1 MGTAFLADA
10 SSLESIELAEGNRNF
25 ILKNQCLIRN
35 RDKRLMA
42 GNKNSVIPTDGS
54 ILSINEYAFSG
65 CTGLTAV
72 EIPEGITEIR
82 PYTFNECTSLTSV
95 SLPSTLTIIG
105 SLAFYHC
112 PVEMDIPDSVS
123 TIQTYAFANAKFKSL
138 TLPAELTSLGTAAF
152 FANEDL
158 TEVIMGD
165 KVRTI
170 APQAFQNC
178 RNLKTITLSKSLVE
192 IGEEEARNIFTG
204 CNKLEVINAPFA
216 EGAVLGAPWG
226 APSSVKINYNYKEEI

>member
-1 MGTAFLADA
+1 M
-10 SSLESIELAEGNRNF
+10 N
-25 ILKNQCLIRN
+25 
-35 RDKRLMA
+35 
-42 GNKNSVIPTDGS
+42 
-54 ILSINEYAFSG
+54 
-65 CTGLTAV
+65 
-72 EIPEGITEIR
+72 
-82 PYTFNECTSLTSV
+82 
-95 SLPSTLTIIG
+95 
-105 SLAFYHC
+105 
-112 PVEMDIPDSVS
+112 IPDSVS

-138 TLPAELTSLGTAAF
+138 ILPAELTSLGTAAF